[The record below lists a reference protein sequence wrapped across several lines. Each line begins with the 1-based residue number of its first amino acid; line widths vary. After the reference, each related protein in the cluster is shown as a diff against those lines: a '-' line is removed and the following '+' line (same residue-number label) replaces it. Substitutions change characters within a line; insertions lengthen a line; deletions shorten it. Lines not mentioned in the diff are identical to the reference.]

1 MRGARTTAVR
11 TLLPAVALAVLA
23 LAAGGCKGG
32 LKEDPLLALSAA
44 ESLAEGKR
52 LMAEEKYNRARPYL
66 IHAFEVEPNS
76 VTGRE
81 ALLLAADTYYFE
93 GGRTNFV
100 QAESRY
106 RDFLNRFPTSD
117 RAAYAQLQAA
127 NSLARRMERPD
138 RDQTPTRQALAAYEE
153 LLRLYPTSEYSAQAR
168 EQIRLVRDNLAEHE
182 YLVGRFY
189 LRYGIP
195 VASVRRFEF
204 LLETY
209 PEYSEKDKALF
220 YLGEA
225 YRAARRFEDSKAA
238 FTRLRRQFP
247 DSPYLAEVP
256 DLDSGPYAPQPAGGE
271 EEPEPGAPAPEDER

>member
-1 MRGARTTAVR
+1 MRRWHR
-11 TLLPAVALAVLA
+11 SLA
-23 LAAGGCKGG
+23 LIAALGLAAAAGACKGG
-32 LKEDPLLALSAA
+32 FKEDPILALSAA

-52 LMAEEKYNRARPYL
+52 LMEQEKYNRARPYL

-81 ALLLAADTYYFE
+81 ALLLAADTFYLE

-100 QAESRY
+100 QAEARY
-106 RDFLNRFPTSD
+106 KDFLNRFPTSD
-117 RAAYAQLQAA
+117 RAAYAQFQVA

-138 RDQTPTRQALAAYEE
+138 RDQTSTRQALASYEE
-153 LLRLYPTSEYSAQAR
+153 LLRLYPTSEYAAQAR

-189 LRYGIP
+189 LRYGVP
-195 VASVRRFEF
+195 VASVGRFEY
-204 LLETY
+204 LLENFPDY
-209 PEYSEKDKALF
+209 GEKDKALF

-225 YRAARRFEDSKAA
+225 YRAARRYEDSKAA

-247 DSPYLAEVP
+247 DSPYLEEVP
-256 DLDSGPYAPQPAGGE
+256 DLDAGPYANPPPRKPAAEPGE
-271 EEPEPGAPAPEDER
+271 EAPAPEED